1 MSISL
6 NYIFYTT
13 IKQGTSTTD
22 SDNGQHAVQ
31 TTSEHAKYEMQ
42 KKEDSTSYFKGEGK
56 RKSIGGSNNYKAISN
71 RAKTEKET
79 GDDKITANKLQ

>member
-1 MSISL
+1 MEKVMSISL

-42 KKEDSTSYFKGEGK
+42 KKRRFNIVFQGRRGK
-56 RKSIGGSNNYKAISN
+56 KVHR
-71 RAKTEKET
+71 RE
-79 GDDKITANKLQ
+79 

>member
-6 NYIFYTT
+6 NYIFYTI

-42 KKEDSTSYFKGEGK
+42 KKKIQHRISGKKG
-56 RKSIGGSNNYKAISN
+56 
-71 RAKTEKET
+71 KESP
-79 GDDKITANKLQ
+79 